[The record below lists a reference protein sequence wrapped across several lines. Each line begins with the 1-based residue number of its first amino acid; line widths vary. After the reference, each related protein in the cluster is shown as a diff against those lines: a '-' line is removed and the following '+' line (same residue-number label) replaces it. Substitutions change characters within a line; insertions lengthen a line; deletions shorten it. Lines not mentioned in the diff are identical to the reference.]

1 MEISRKPISRSAE
14 IEPLPRGMSSTT
26 FAIAVFAFGI
36 VTVLGLAVVIGAL
49 FELSVSGRIDSL
61 RPYALA
67 GLLTGLL
74 YAVPHL
80 VIETSARWPGAAQGA
95 TPSRQFEIWTFANLI
110 LALVSSVASDGVLLS
125 YGYLAVFYAA
135 GLAALTGLAMG
146 VSAVRTRLVESGSI
160 RGRRILVL
168 GPPAELETMT
178 ARAASSRQ
186 GFHVVAAEALPTF
199 ALCESRA
206 AMLKAVDDVMIRARA
221 LAIDD
226 IIVSSTALADADVM
240 VRLSGIPASVHIQTM
255 MPLDRYAGVCVAQ
268 FSELSALTVSLPPLA
283 PLQRLCKRAFDI
295 VLASLAV
302 VALLPLLIVVA
313 IIIKATSPG
322 PALFLQRRRG
332 FNMAEFRIWKFRTM
346 TVVESGEDLAPADQD
361 QSRLTWIGR
370 RLRRLNI
377 DELPQ
382 LINVIKGDMTIV
394 GPRPHAIEEDDLFSQ
409 WIETYS
415 SRARVVPGITGWA
428 QVNGCRGRASTM
440 QVIRKRVEY
449 DRYYIENWSMM
460 FDLYIIFLT
469 LFSPKAYRNAR

>member
-1 MEISRKPISRSAE
+1 MEISRKPVSRSAE

-26 FAIAVFAFGI
+26 FAIGVFALSI
-36 VTVLGLAVVIGAL
+36 VTVLGFAVLVGAL
-49 FELSVSGRIDSL
+49 FELAVSGRIDSL

-80 VIETSARWPGAAQGA
+80 VMETSARWPGAAQRGA
-95 TPSRQFEIWTFANLI
+95 PSRQFEIWTFANLI
-110 LALVSSVASDGVLLS
+110 LALVSTVPNDRDLLS
-125 YGYLAVFYAA
+125 YGYLAVFYVA
-135 GLAALTGLAMG
+135 GLGLLTGLSMG
-146 VSAVRTRLVESGSI
+146 VSAVRAHLVETGRI
-160 RGRRILVL
+160 RGRRIMVL
-168 GPPAELETMT
+168 GPPAELEMMT
-178 ARAASSRQ
+178 ERAASSRQ

-199 ALCESRA
+199 ALCENRA
-206 AMLKAVDDVMIRARA
+206 AMLKAIDDVMYRART

-226 IIVSSTALADADVM
+226 IIVSSSALADGDVM
-240 VRLSGIPASVHIQTM
+240 MRLSGIPASVHIQTL
-255 MPLDRYAGVCVAQ
+255 MPLDRFAGVRVAQ

-283 PLQRLCKRAFDI
+283 PLQRICKRVFDI

-302 VALLPLLIVVA
+302 VALFPLLAVVA
-313 IIIKATSPG
+313 MIIKLTSPG

-332 FNMAEFRIWKFRTM
+332 FNMGEFQIWKFRTM
-346 TVVESGEDLAPADQD
+346 TVVESGADLAPADQD

-370 RLRRLNI
+370 HLRRLNI

-382 LINVIKGDMTIV
+382 LFNVIKGDMTMV
-394 GPRPHAIEEDDLFSQ
+394 GPRPHALEEDDLFSQ

-415 SRARVVPGITGWA
+415 SRAKVVPGITGWA

-460 FDLYIIFLT
+460 FDLYIIVLT